1 MSDGDVAKEY
11 SRKVQAPGSPL
22 SVLKD
27 KGKVVVKITS
37 IAFFGETAQVR
48 FTSEKLSA
56 SGENVDNSPLQK
68 WIATIAFQFK
78 PGMMTEQQRL
88 VNPLGFKAA
97 TYRVDP
103 EVIK

>member
-1 MSDGDVAKEY
+1 M
-11 SRKVQAPGSPL
+11 
-22 SVLKD
+22 
-27 KGKVVVKITS
+27 KITS

-48 FTSEKLSA
+48 FTSEKLNA